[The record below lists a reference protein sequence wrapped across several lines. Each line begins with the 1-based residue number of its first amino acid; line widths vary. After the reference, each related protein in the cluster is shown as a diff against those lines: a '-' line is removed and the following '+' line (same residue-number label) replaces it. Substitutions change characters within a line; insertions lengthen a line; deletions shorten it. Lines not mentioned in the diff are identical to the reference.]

1 MMTYVFSF
9 GGTIPLRHVYR
20 YTPI

>member
-1 MMTYVFSF
+1 MTYVFSF